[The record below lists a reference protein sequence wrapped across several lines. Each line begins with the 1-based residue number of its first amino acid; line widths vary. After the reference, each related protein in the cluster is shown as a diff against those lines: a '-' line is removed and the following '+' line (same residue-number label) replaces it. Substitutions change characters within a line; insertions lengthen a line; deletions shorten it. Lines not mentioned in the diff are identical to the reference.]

1 MNVYEKND
9 ISKEIISDI
18 NEDIIIN
25 KTKYNYEFK
34 INLKNKIE
42 KIKKKSNLVKI
53 FMIINE
59 EETGYVENNNG
70 IFMYI
75 HNLKDITYNKL
86 DKYINII
93 LYPDDN
99 YN

>member
-1 MNVYEKND
+1 
-9 ISKEIISDI
+9 
-18 NEDIIIN
+18 
-25 KTKYNYEFK
+25 
-34 INLKNKIE
+34 
-42 KIKKKSNLVKI
+42 
-53 FMIINE
+53 MIINE
-59 EETGYVENNNG
+59 EEKGYVENNNG

>member
-1 MNVYEKND
+1 MNVYENNN
-9 ISKEIISDI
+9 ISKEINSEI
-18 NEDIIIN
+18 NEDIVIN

-53 FMIINE
+53 FMIINDE
-59 EETGYVENNNG
+59 DAGYVENNNG

-75 HNLKDITYNKL
+75 HDLKDITYNKL
-86 DKYINII
+86 DKYINSI
-93 LYPDDN
+93 YNPDN
-99 YN
+99 

>member
-1 MNVYEKND
+1 MNVYENND
-9 ISKEIISDI
+9 ISKEINSEI
-18 NEDIIIN
+18 NEDIVIN

-75 HNLKDITYNKL
+75 HDLKEITYNKL
-86 DKYINII
+86 DKYINS
-93 LYPDDN
+93 LSYPDN
-99 YN
+99 

>member
-1 MNVYEKND
+1 MNVYENTITSNKKNE
-9 ISKEIISDI
+9 EIV
-18 NEDIIIN
+18 IN
-25 KTKYNYEFK
+25 KTNYNYEFK

-59 EETGYVENNNG
+59 DDETNNEEKRYIENNNG

-75 HNLKDITYNKL
+75 NDLKDSTYKKL
-86 DKYINII
+86 DIYVNSLTI
-93 LYPDDN
+93 D
-99 YN
+99 

>member
-1 MNVYEKND
+1 MQNKYINQYLCCKNCCF
-9 ISKEIISDI
+9 
-18 NEDIIIN
+18 IIN
-25 KTKYNYEFK
+25 KTNYNYDFK

-59 EETGYVENNNG
+59 EEKGYVENNNG